1 MSYPTLATGTI
12 VERKGDDA
20 TDRKAHLVIDHDA
33 PQEPKEEVKDEP
45 EETVEEPVK
54 AEVSE
59 QTDDHAG

>member
-1 MSYPTLATGTI
+1 